1 MGRWVE
7 SRADGRIG
15 RWVEECI
22 GKNVMRELGRWV
34 VLRQVEDGSEKG
46 MRWVDEMYR

>member
-22 GKNVMRELGRWV
+22 GKNVMRVGRWV
-34 VLRQVEDGSEKG
+34 ALRQVEDGSEKG
-46 MRWVDEMYR
+46 MQWVDEMYR